1 MNDKKPWQSKKWTMG
16 VVGLTVITL
25 LALSGVGSPAAFGA
39 IGLIVGIA
47 CGGQAA
53 VDYRR
58 G

>member
-1 MNDKKPWQSKKWTMG
+1 MSLGHLKSKKWSMSLI
-16 VVGLTVITL
+16 GLALVTL

-39 IGLIVGIA
+39 IGIIVGIA